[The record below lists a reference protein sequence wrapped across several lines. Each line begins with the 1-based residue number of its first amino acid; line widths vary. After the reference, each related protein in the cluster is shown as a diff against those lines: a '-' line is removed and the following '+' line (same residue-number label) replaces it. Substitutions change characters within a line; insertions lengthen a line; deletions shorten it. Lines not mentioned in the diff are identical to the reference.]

1 MTQLKRLNL
10 AENRLRALPQS
21 LAGLKS
27 LERFNIAHNSVTN
40 IRPLS
45 ICYFSSPFL
54 ALLILLLLFQGFA
67 FVYVMFQSLFW
78 LMICIPSDLF
88 AGMKNIYSVEMQ
100 FNKLTSLPLSVANSS
115 VQVSILEFI
124 LLELTQELYFLYCI
138 ILYNFLCF
146 YYK

>member
-1 MTQLKRLNL
+1 
-10 AENRLRALPQS
+10 
-21 LAGLKS
+21 
-27 LERFNIAHNSVTN
+27 
-40 IRPLS
+40 
-45 ICYFSSPFL
+45 
-54 ALLILLLLFQGFA
+54 
-67 FVYVMFQSLFW
+67 
-78 LMICIPSDLF
+78 MICIPSDLF